1 MKFKG
6 KFRGTRGPTTDI
18 DEQMPTINV
27 TVSCT
32 EFVGVYVSKLFRHN
46 KLQVILFVKE
56 KNF

>member
-6 KFRGTRGPTTDI
+6 KFRGTRGPTTTIDI

-32 EFVGVYVSKLFRHN
+32 EFVGD
-46 KLQVILFVKE
+46 
-56 KNF
+56 